1 MCLWKATRKGK
12 GVSELRIKW
21 TMWTAVLFLTLS
33 LAGCGAKKAE
43 PVSSEGKGYHFTD
56 ALGEEVTVQEPRR
69 VAALMGSF
77 AETWLEAG
85 GELAGV
91 TDDALEER
99 GLSLPESVVSVGKFN
114 SPNIEKIIALD
125 PDLVIL
131 SSETKEHVALKNAL
145 KQAGIPAAY
154 FKVTHFE
161 DYLSMLKTCTEITGR
176 SDLYEKNG
184 LDIQKQIQDTIS
196 SVKEENHPSVLL
208 LITYS
213 GGAAVQNSGTMT
225 GEMLKDLGCENIAD
239 KNQSLLKEFNMESV
253 IKEDPDFIFV
263 VPMGNDRELAMKN
276 LKESIENNPAWNGLT
291 AVKNGRYI
299 LLPKEKFLYKPN
311 EKWGESYTYLSEILY
326 GKK

>member
-1 MCLWKATRKGK
+1 M
-12 GVSELRIKW
+12 KW
-21 TMWTAVLFLTLS
+21 MVWVAVLFLPLF
-33 LAGCGAKKAE
+33 LAGCRSEVAKPAAGE
-43 PVSSEGKGYHFTD
+43 ESGYRFTD
-56 ALGEEVTVQEPRR
+56 ALGEEVTVQEPKR
-69 VAALMGSF
+69 VVALMGSF

-85 GELAGV
+85 GELVGV

-99 GLSLPESVVSVGKFN
+99 GLSLPEEIVSVGKFN
-114 SPNIEKIIALD
+114 GPNMEKIIALN

-184 LDIQKQIQDTIS
+184 LDIQKQIEDAIS
-196 SVKEENHPSVLL
+196 SVKDEKSPSVLL

-213 GGAAVQNSGTMT
+213 GGAAVQNSATMT
-225 GEMLKDLGCENIAD
+225 GKMLKDLGCENIAD
-239 KNQSLLKEFNMESV
+239 KNQSLLKEFNMESI

-263 VPMGNDRELAMKN
+263 MPMGNDQELAMKN
-276 LKESIENNPAWNGLT
+276 LKETIENNPAWNGLT

>member
-1 MCLWKATRKGK
+1 MKM
-12 GVSELRIKW
+12 KW
-21 TMWTAVLFLTLS
+21 MVWAAVLFLSLF
-33 LAGCGAKKAE
+33 LAGCKSG
-43 PVSSEGKGYHFTD
+43 EGKPASGEVAGYRFTD
-56 ALGEEVTVQEPRR
+56 ALGEEVTVQEPKR
-69 VAALMGSF
+69 VVALMGSF

-85 GELAGV
+85 GELTGV

-99 GLSLPESVVSVGKFN
+99 GFSLPEEIVSVGKFN
-114 SPNIEKIIALD
+114 SPNLEKIIALD

-131 SSETKEHVALKNAL
+131 SSETKEHVALQNAL

-184 LDIQKQIQDTIS
+184 LDIQKQIKDTIS
-196 SVKEENHPSVLL
+196 SVKDEKPPTVLL

-225 GEMLKDLGCENIAD
+225 GKMLKDLGCENIAD
-239 KNQSLLKEFNMESV
+239 KNQSLLKEFNMESI

-263 VPMGNDRELAMKN
+263 VPMGNDQELAMKN
-276 LKESIENNPAWNGLT
+276 LKETIENNPAWNGLT

-311 EKWGESYTYLSEILY
+311 EKWGESYTYLLEILY

>member
-1 MCLWKATRKGK
+1 M
-12 GVSELRIKW
+12 KW
-21 TMWTAVLFLTLS
+21 MVRAAVLFLS
-33 LAGCGAKKAE
+33 LLLTGCKSGEDK
-43 PVSSEGKGYHFTD
+43 PVSGEAAGYRFTD
-56 ALGEEVTVQEPRR
+56 ALGEEVTVQEPKR
-69 VAALMGSF
+69 VVALMGSF

-85 GELAGV
+85 GDLTGV

-99 GLSLPESVVSVGKFN
+99 GLSLPEEIVSVGKFN

-184 LDIQKQIQDTIS
+184 LDTQKQIEDTIS
-196 SVKEENHPSVLL
+196 SVKDEKPPTVLL

-225 GEMLKDLGCENIAD
+225 GKMLKDLGCENIAD
-239 KNQSLLKEFNMESV
+239 KNQSLLKEFNMESI

-263 VPMGNDRELAMKN
+263 VPMGNDQELAMKN
-276 LKESIENNPAWNGLT
+276 LKETIENNPAWNGLT

-311 EKWGESYTYLSEILY
+311 EKWGESYTYLLEILY